1 MHRSSAETIFKTRL
15 ANILRAGSISVF
27 KGATGIHLIK
37 NNCKLLQLEIY
48 LEGVQSQG

>member
-1 MHRSSAETIFKTRL
+1 MHRSSTEMIFKTRL

-37 NNCKLLQLEIY
+37 NICKLLWLKVCLEDI
-48 LEGVQSQG
+48 QSPA